1 MNKACFRPS
10 RARLFQTP
18 LPTRPQKRCS
28 CFFVAWTRKVCK
40 LVIMTLIAVPVV
52 SAFLDIR
59 GLWALVLVGLLIVR
73 AILRR
78 YWTPI
83 RDIPGPFLA
92 SFSKL
97 WQVYQLWKGHIEE
110 ELIQL
115 HKKHGT
121 IPRVCIFALHSLI

>member
-1 MNKACFRPS
+1 MAILS
-10 RARLFQTP
+10 
-18 LPTRPQKRCS
+18 
-28 CFFVAWTRKVCK
+28 VH
-40 LVIMTLIAVPVV
+40 VV
-52 SAFLDIR
+52 SLLDSR
-59 GLWALVLVGLLIVR
+59 SVWALVLIGLVVMR

-97 WQVYQLWKGHIEE
+97 WQVYNLWKGHIKE
-110 ELIQL
+110 ELIRL

-121 IPRVCIFALHSLI
+121 IPWMWIFPCALSNPSDRVLRPHRRK